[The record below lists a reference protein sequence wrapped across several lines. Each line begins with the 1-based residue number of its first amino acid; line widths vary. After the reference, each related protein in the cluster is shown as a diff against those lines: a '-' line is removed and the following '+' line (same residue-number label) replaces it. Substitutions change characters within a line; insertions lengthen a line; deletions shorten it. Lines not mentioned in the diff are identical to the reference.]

1 MSRILKSAVAS
12 AAIVTLL
19 AGCGAD
25 SGEAPYAGYD
35 QREIAA
41 LAPERVATL
50 LAGGGAGYALA
61 AEVNGY
67 PGPKH
72 VLELASELELTAE
85 QRERT
90 EKLYAAMTAETVPL
104 GERLVALADLL
115 DEAFK
120 RGVATEEELAALTG
134 SIAETEG
141 RLRYAHL
148 KTHLSMRS
156 LLTTEQNAAYAA
168 LRGYG
173 AGSANGKGH
182 EAGHEAGHDGGG
194 H

>member
-1 MSRILKSAVAS
+1 MMIRKWKSA
-12 AAIVTLL
+12 AAATACALFL

-25 SGEAPYAGYD
+25 AGEAPYAGYD
-35 QREIAA
+35 QREMAA

-72 VLELASELELTAE
+72 VLELASDLELTAE

-104 GERLVALADLL
+104 GERLVALEREL
-115 DEAFK
+115 DQAFK

-141 RLRYAHL
+141 RLRYA
-148 KTHLSMRS
+148 
-156 LLTTEQNAAYAA
+156 
-168 LRGYG
+168 
-173 AGSANGKGH
+173 
-182 EAGHEAGHDGGG
+182 
-194 H
+194 